1 MANTGYRDVE
11 SILIEWMVREY
22 IVYATSRRG
31 SNRRSKTL
39 TKRVGA
45 EMVFAK
51 NAEVKIGKWKRK
63 LRPKSRECL
72 VVQQIPKTLFWP
84 HRLVCIYISR
94 QAK

>member
-51 NAEVKIGKWKRK
+51 NAEVKMESGKENYDQSQESDWLCNRFRKRFFG
-63 LRPKSRECL
+63 PIDSC
-72 VVQQIPKTLFWP
+72 V
-84 HRLVCIYISR
+84 
-94 QAK
+94 